1 MAKAKKA
8 QSAAATNVV
17 ALPQAAAGPL
27 PPATYV
33 NHAHVSW
40 ADGVVRLTLSEQ
52 AGERIEPRS
61 TVLITRAQAS
71 ALADLLRKAAEPVD
85 GVEGE

>member
-1 MAKAKKA
+1 MTKAKKTKP
-8 QSAAATNVV
+8 AAATNVV
-17 ALPQAAAGPL
+17 ALPQAVAGPL

-61 TVLITRAQAS
+61 TVLITRVQAS
-71 ALADLLRKAAEPVD
+71 ALADLLRKAAGSMD
-85 GVEGE
+85 GADGE